1 MPQFPDI
8 VFVEL
13 LDQANLN
20 RGRICVRIFLHVEA
34 DL

>member
-8 VFVEL
+8 AFVEL

-20 RGRICVRIFLHVEA
+20 SGRICVWIFLHVEA